1 MKRLIPLFLA
11 ILLLAG
17 CARRERVFD
26 SRRNAK
32 PLRPSMEETVPA
44 ISLPPETEPVETEPP
59 APEHSALYIPGVPV
73 EDVIL
78 YFNEVCLDSEY
89 VVSGDPSLVQKWDAP
104 IRYTLEGSYTEA
116 DLATLS
122 AFTDWLNAME
132 GFPGISET
140 QDTTLRSLR
149 ICFCTEEEL
158 IGHLGDNFYN
168 TDGGVTFW
176 YSNNVI
182 YEAIICIRTD
192 LDQTLRNSVILEE
205 LYNGLG
211 PVQDT
216 LLRPDSL
223 IAQAYGQPQ
232 WLTPM
237 DELILKLLYHP
248 DIRPGM
254 NAQECAQVIGQLYY

>member
-1 MKRLIPLFLA
+1 
-11 ILLLAG
+11 
-17 CARRERVFD
+17 
-26 SRRNAK
+26 
-32 PLRPSMEETVPA
+32 
-44 ISLPPETEPVETEPP
+44 
-59 APEHSALYIPGVPV
+59 
-73 EDVIL
+73 
-78 YFNEVCLDSEY
+78 
-89 VVSGDPSLVQKWDAP
+89 
-104 IRYTLEGSYTEA
+104 
-116 DLATLS
+116 
-122 AFTDWLNAME
+122 ME

-158 IGHLGDNFYN
+158 IAHLGDNFYN

-182 YEAIICIRTD
+182 YEAIICVRTD

-232 WLTPM
+232 WLTSM